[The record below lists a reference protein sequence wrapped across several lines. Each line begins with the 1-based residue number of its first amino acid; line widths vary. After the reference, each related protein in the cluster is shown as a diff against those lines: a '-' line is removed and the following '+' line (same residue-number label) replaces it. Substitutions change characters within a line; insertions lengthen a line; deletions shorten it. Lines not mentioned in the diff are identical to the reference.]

1 MYLFSIVKKN
11 TITENYGFFKDE
23 DDDCS
28 IFKRLTR
35 KCNCLNQM
43 EYNDFVIHFNEDTKY
58 FTSTIG
64 EIIKNMRILKKFL
77 YMGGRY
83 TQNALIFLNEVFIFN
98 LYFWYLW
105 LGLLLYR
112 ELLVYKSH
120 GNTPRYGTT
129 IRTLYR

>member
-1 MYLFSIVKKN
+1 MPRIDLEKN
-11 TITENYGFFKDE
+11 GLIYIICIIFFYQDE

-64 EIIKNMRILKKFL
+64 EIIKNMRILKRFL
-77 YMGGRY
+77 YMGGTY
-83 TQNALIFLNEVFIFN
+83 TKNALIFLNEVSI
-98 LYFWYLW
+98 
-105 LGLLLYR
+105 
-112 ELLVYKSH
+112 KQH
-120 GNTPRYGTT
+120 
-129 IRTLYR
+129 I